1 MRTPKITWGTS
12 FANTLG
18 FLGPLDNAVAY
29 GEPREGSECAQATSG
44 AEDAWIVGTDQYLEG
59 DVRWIPGATAGSITG
74 WDGSTG
80 WAAFLAW
87 ARAKNAFRFFPD
99 ATSGTYQSVYL
110 VEPAKGAPTVE
121 ETDGTRRLR
130 LKLRDAAQAAFE
142 GY

>member
-29 GEPREGSECAQATSG
+29 GEPREGSEFLQATSG
-44 AEDAWIVGTDQYLEG
+44 AEDAWIVGTDQVLEG
-59 DVRWIPGATAGSITG
+59 DVRWIPGVTSGSVTG

-80 WAAFLAW
+80 WSAALAW
-87 ARAKNAFRFFPD
+87 LRAKNAARFYPD
-99 ATSGTYQSVYL
+99 ATSGTYQTVYL
-110 VEPAKGAPTVE
+110 VEPARGAPTIE

-130 LKLRDAAQAAFE
+130 LKLRDTTQTAFT